1 MFERG
6 EELLARDLSKL
17 HARSEGQHGH
27 ELAAVDF
34 PGRQGRADAAAV
46 GDGGHGALRA
56 PIVKHGVG
64 EEHGLEALAPAAGI
78 IASGQGK
85 GLERGYLLGREF
97 RELRLVLL
105 HDGADFRI

>member
-56 PIVKHGVG
+56 PIVKHG
-64 EEHGLEALAPAAGI
+64 
-78 IASGQGK
+78 
-85 GLERGYLLGREF
+85 LERGYLLGREF